1 MVLLWDFRLL
11 TPDLSQF
18 YFPSPSGCCHLL
30 VELPPP
36 WCWGLLFFPFWPDDS
51 SACPDLPWMQCFLSL
66 SWSGLW
72 RGFWFCS
79 LPQMAW
85 VARSH
90 QQEVREYPLAFGHPD
105 EHDPSPDNSK
115 FRNVAYS
122 RLHWAGWHMLGCA
135 EECGHTLGCTLESG
149 IHSWLR
155 WGMWHTLLAVLWK
168 VVYTLGCAEEHGIH
182 SWLYWI
188 TWHILGCMEECSILS
203 VSEICCKAVVFP
215 KNKRHDHNNK
225 KSVVLRK
232 DIYCYV
238 LGANMRVPSQNGWY
252 WSQQDQFRNNWLILV
267 TTGTV

>member
-149 IHSWLR
+149 IHSWLLR
-155 WGMWHTLLAVLWK
+155 NWHTLLVLWKVVYTLGTHSWLYRGKWYTLLAALRNVAHTLGCTVESGIHSWLCWGMWHTLLAVPWK
-168 VVYTLGCAEEHGIH
+168 VVYTLGCAEERGTH
-182 SWLYWI
+182 SWLYRGKWY
-188 TWHILGCMEECSILS
+188 TLL
-203 VSEICCKAVVFP
+203 A
-215 KNKRHDHNNK
+215 
-225 KSVVLRK
+225 VLR
-232 DIYCYV
+232 
-238 LGANMRVPSQNGWY
+238 NMAY
-252 WSQQDQFRNNWLILV
+252 TLDC
-267 TTGTV
+267 TE